1 MPITYHEKEQLFHL
15 QTKNTSYI
23 FGLFNNRHPVHY
35 YYGKRMENITNVGFF
50 LSQENSRCGVYGIHP
65 TEFENNLLMSG
76 DLIPAEYPFYG
87 NPDLKSTAF
96 SAEYKDGSRITEAVY
111 KSHIIYDGKPKLS
124 GLPATYVEDDSEAQT
139 LELTLHDDVTG
150 LDIILCYT
158 AYAEIDAICR
168 SVRVENNGADKV
180 KLTSV
185 LSASVDFLDK
195 DFDFISLGGT
205 WARENQIS
213 RQPLFFGTQS
223 TESRRGSSGHI
234 HSPFFALARPDATER
249 HGEVYGFSLVY
260 SGNFICG
267 TEVTEFDHSRAYIG
281 INPFDFAW
289 QLQPGE
295 TFTAP
300 EAVLVYS
307 DTGIGGMSRTY
318 HKLYRTRLARGNFRD
333 KNRPPLA
340 NNWEGTTFHF
350 DEEKILAIAK
360 KAKEAHAEL
369 MVLDDGWFGERNSD
383 TTSLGDWYPNLK
395 KLPNGIGGL
404 AKKINDMGLLFG
416 LWFEPEMIS
425 PVSELYKKHP
435 DWCIHVPSRPKSL
448 GRNQLILDLSRDEI
462 CEFVID
468 FLSDF
473 LENNP
478 ISYIKWDYNRYFSE
492 IGSVALP
499 AEQQSEV
506 AHRYILGLYRILET
520 IKTRFPHVLLEGC
533 ASGGGRFDPGQM
545 HYFDQYWNS
554 DNSDAIDRLKI
565 QYGTS
570 LVMPPIMQGA
580 HVSEAPQYPILRHTP
595 HMTRGHVA
603 MTGQFGFEADL
614 SAVSDETMQEMRE
627 QVALRKKIE
636 DVVNFGDMY
645 RLDSPFEKDYSSIE
659 FLSEDKSRVVL
670 FHCCVLGHRNGPHYF
685 VKLQDLEPDA
695 TYVCEETGV
704 EYSGSVLC
712 NHGVMFMH
720 RQDFESHLYN
730 FRKK

>member
-1 MPITYHEKEQLFHL
+1 MPITYYEKEQLFHL
-15 QTKNTSYI
+15 QTKNSSYI
-23 FGLFNNRHPVHY
+23 IGLFNGRNPMHL
-35 YYGKRMENITNVGFF
+35 YYGKRMENIASISHF
-50 LSQENSRCGVYGIHP
+50 LSLEHNRCSNYAIHP
-65 TEFENNLLMSG
+65 AELENKVWLSAEIVPM
-76 DLIPAEYPFYG
+76 EYPFYG
-87 NPDLKSTAF
+87 NPDLKTPAF

-111 KSHIIYDGKPKLS
+111 HSHKIIDGKPKLP
-124 GLPATYVEDDSEAQT
+124 GLPATYTEADSEAQT
-139 LELTLHDDVTG
+139 LEITLRDSVTG
-150 LDIILCYT
+150 MDIVLCYT
-158 AYAEIDAICR
+158 AYAEMDAICR
-168 SVRVENNGADKV
+168 SVRAENKGEDTV

-185 LSASVDFLDK
+185 LSASMDFLDK

-205 WARENQIS
+205 WTRENQIS
-213 RQPLFFGTQS
+213 RQPLFFGTQL

-234 HSPFFALARPDATER
+234 HNPFFALARRDATER
-249 HGEVYGFSLVY
+249 GGEVYGFSLVY

-289 QLQPGE
+289 QLSPGE

-307 DTGIGGMSRTY
+307 DEGFGGMSRTY

-350 DEEKILAIAK
+350 DEEKILAIAA

-383 TTSLGDWYPNLK
+383 TTSLGDWYPNPE

-425 PVSELYKKHP
+425 PVSELCKKHP
-435 DWCIHVPSRPKSL
+435 DWCIHVANRPKSL
-448 GRNQLILDLSRDEI
+448 GRTQMILDLSREDV
-462 CEFVID
+462 CEYIIE
-468 FLSDF
+468 FLSDI

-478 ISYIKWDYNRYFSE
+478 IAYIKWDYNRNFTE
-492 IGSVALP
+492 IGSALLP
-499 AEQQSEV
+499 PEKQSEV
-506 AHRYILGLYRILET
+506 AHRYMLGLYRILET
-520 IKTRFPHVLLEGC
+520 VKMKFPHVLLEGC

-545 HYFDQYWNS
+545 YYFDQYWNS

-570 LVMPPIMQGA
+570 LVMPAIMQGA
-580 HVSEAPQYPILRHTP
+580 HVSEAPKYPQLRHTP
-595 HMTRGHVA
+595 HLTRGHVA
-603 MTGQFGFEADL
+603 MTGQFGFESDL
-614 SAVSDETMQEMRE
+614 STATDEEIKEMQEM
-627 QVALRKKIE
+627 VALRKKTE
-636 DVVNFGDMY
+636 NVVNFGEMY
-645 RLDSPFEKDYSSIE
+645 RLDSPFEKEYSSIE
-659 FLSEDKSRVVL
+659 FLSEDKTHAVL
-670 FHCCVLGHRNGPHYF
+670 FHCCVHGAISGPAYF
-685 VKLQDLEPDA
+685 VKMQNLEPDA

-712 NHGVMFMH
+712 HHGVMFIH
-720 RQDFESHLYN
+720 RQDYESHIYN
-730 FRKK
+730 FHKK